1 MEQGKIIIDANK
13 KRQLIDDLCKEFD
26 GGMVSCDD
34 NDNKIAVQCLN
45 GFETVSFHPLDNPI
59 DNVCYEVKV
68 SDCYW
73 DRGQEIQDY
82 INENIDKYIG

>member
-1 MEQGKIIIDANK
+1 MSKEMIIIDANK
-13 KRQLIDDLCKEFD
+13 KRQLIDDVCERFGD
-26 GGMVSCDD
+26 GQISVVD
-34 NDNKIAVQCLN
+34 NTEVAVQCLN

-59 DNVCYEVKV
+59 DNVGYEVEV

-73 DRGQEIQDY
+73 DRGQEIRDF